1 LQDEINEKVIGILAQ
16 GGKLT
21 AEMVQQAIQ
30 KVLSE
35 MQKTGQQMT
44 KPPTVK
50 RGEQTLK
57 QLAGQD
63 AGLSSIEL
71 TDPKLRQLKRE
82 LKKSGVDFSPVKA
95 GKGKYMLFFKGRDAD
110 AITHAFNQYTAK
122 MVKQAQKPS
131 IRKLLSN
138 MKDAAAKLNAQRD
151 KVKNKDKGQSL

>member
-44 KPPTVK
+44 KTPAVK